1 MMKNETKKQ
10 TFDRSAGVLMS
21 ISSLPSDYGIGTMG
35 KAAYEFAD
43 FVRACNHKYWQVLPI
58 GSTTYGDSPYQSY
71 SAFAGNPYFIDLDML
86 AEDGLLLKRSR

>member
-58 GSTTYGDSPYQSY
+58 
-71 SAFAGNPYFIDLDML
+71 
-86 AEDGLLLKRSR
+86 

>member
-58 GSTTYGDSPYQSY
+58 GKRRDKVTGRSCL
-71 SAFAGNPYFIDLDML
+71 LDRQATAIPRISHFPHL
-86 AEDGLLLKRSR
+86 QEIRIL

>member
-58 GSTTYGDSPYQSY
+58 GSTTYATARISP
-71 SAFAGNPYFIDLDML
+71 I
-86 AEDGLLLKRSR
+86 RHSRVIRIL

>member
-43 FVRACNHKYWQVLPI
+43 FVRACNHKSGRYFQSDQPRMATARISPI
-58 GSTTYGDSPYQSY
+58 
-71 SAFAGNPYFIDLDML
+71 
-86 AEDGLLLKRSR
+86 RHSRVIRIL

>member
-35 KAAYEFAD
+35 KEAYKFVD
-43 FVRACNHKYWQVLPI
+43 FLKSAKQSDQPRMATARISPI
-58 GSTTYGDSPYQSY
+58 
-71 SAFAGNPYFIDLDML
+71 
-86 AEDGLLLKRSR
+86 RHSRVIRIL

>member
-43 FVRACNHKYWQVLPI
+43 FVRACNHKYWQSDQPRMATARISPI
-58 GSTTYGDSPYQSY
+58 
-71 SAFAGNPYFIDLDML
+71 
-86 AEDGLLLKRSR
+86 RHSRVIRIL